1 MFRSIRRGIV
11 WIEESIMAY
20 MLATMTA
27 VAFFAV
33 IVRRFFG
40 GEVFGLKPSIWG
52 LELTLYI
59 FLFFILFGMSYVLRK
74 GVHIGI
80 DVLVNLFPAP
90 IRKAFNIVATLLT
103 VLYALLLSRAGYQ
116 AFEKFWSVK
125 VLRNKG
131 SDELEIP
138 FFFTYGFLSLA
149 FFVLAM
155 TAAFAIWEIWTDRRE
170 SLTAGHEAEEE
181 VDQVVASAN
190 AAASMS
196 TSTPADQS
204 RDHQDHQDHQDHKDH
219 KDERDAP
226 SSKTSEARR

>member
-1 MFRSIRRGIV
+1 MFRSIMRGLEWV
-11 WIEESIMAY
+11 EESIMAY
-20 MLATMTA
+20 MLAAMTA

-33 IVRRFFG
+33 VVRRFFG
-40 GEVFGLKPSIWG
+40 GKIFDLQPSIWG

-80 DVLVNLFPAP
+80 DVLVNLFPKPA
-90 IRKAFNIVATLLT
+90 RKVLNILATVMT

-116 AFEKFWSVK
+116 AFDKFWSVK

-138 FFFTYGFLSLA
+138 FFFTYGFLSAA
-149 FFVLAM
+149 FFVLAL
-155 TAAFAIWEIWTDRRE
+155 TAAFAIWEIWTGRRE

-181 VDQVVASAN
+181 VEEAV
-190 AAASMS
+190 AAASEGEG
-196 TSTPADQS
+196 D
-204 RDHQDHQDHQDHKDH
+204 K
-219 KDERDAP
+219 
-226 SSKTSEARR
+226 

>member
-1 MFRSIRRGIV
+1 
-11 WIEESIMAY
+11 
-20 MLATMTA
+20 
-27 VAFFAV
+27 
-33 IVRRFFG
+33 
-40 GEVFGLKPSIWG
+40 
-52 LELTLYI
+52 
-59 FLFFILFGMSYVLRK
+59 
-74 GVHIGI
+74 
-80 DVLVNLFPAP
+80 
-90 IRKAFNIVATLLT
+90 
-103 VLYALLLSRAGYQ
+103 
-116 AFEKFWSVK
+116 

-204 RDHQDHQDHQDHKDH
+204 RDHQDHQDH

>member
-1 MFRSIRRGIV
+1 
-11 WIEESIMAY
+11 MAY

-204 RDHQDHQDHQDHKDH
+204 RDHQDHQDHQDHKD
-219 KDERDAP
+219 ERDAP

>member
-204 RDHQDHQDHQDHKDH
+204 RDHQDHQDH

>member
-1 MFRSIRRGIV
+1 MFRSIMRGLEWV
-11 WIEESIMAY
+11 EESIMAY
-20 MLATMTA
+20 MLAAMTA

-33 IVRRFFG
+33 VVRRFFG
-40 GEVFGLKPSIWG
+40 GKIFDLQPSIWG

-80 DVLVNLFPAP
+80 DVLVNLFPKPA
-90 IRKAFNIVATLLT
+90 RKVLNILATVMT

-116 AFEKFWSVK
+116 AFDKFWSVK

-138 FFFTYGFLSLA
+138 FYFTYGFLSAA
-149 FFVLAM
+149 FFVLAL
-155 TAAFAIWEIWTDRRE
+155 TAAFAIWEIWTGRRE

-181 VDQVVASAN
+181 VEEAV
-190 AAASMS
+190 AAASEGEG
-196 TSTPADQS
+196 D
-204 RDHQDHQDHQDHKDH
+204 K
-219 KDERDAP
+219 
-226 SSKTSEARR
+226 

>member
-1 MFRSIRRGIV
+1 MFRTFRRGV
-11 WIEESIMAY
+11 EWIEESIMAY

-40 GEVFGLKPSIWG
+40 GEIWGLKPSIWG

-80 DVLVNLFPAP
+80 DVLVNLFPKPA
-90 IRKAFNIVATLLT
+90 RKFFNILASLLT

-116 AFEKFWSVK
+116 AYDKFWSVK
-125 VLRNKG
+125 VLRSKG
-131 SDELEIP
+131 SDELSIP
-138 FFFTYGFLSLA
+138 FFFTYGFLSAA
-149 FFVLAM
+149 FFALAV
-155 TAAFAIWEIWTDRRE
+155 TAAFAIWEIWTGRRE

-181 VDQVVASAN
+181 VDAAVASSSADAGTDTKAGTKADTKAGTN
-190 AAASMS
+190 AD
-196 TSTPADQS
+196 T
-204 RDHQDHQDHQDHKDH
+204 
-219 KDERDAP
+219 DEEMR
-226 SSKTSEARR
+226 

>member
-1 MFRSIRRGIV
+1 MFRSIMRGLEWV
-11 WIEESIMAY
+11 EESIMAY
-20 MLATMTA
+20 MLAAMTA

-33 IVRRFFG
+33 VVRRFFG
-40 GEVFGLKPSIWG
+40 GKIFDLQPSIWG

-80 DVLVNLFPAP
+80 DVLVNLFPKPA
-90 IRKAFNIVATLLT
+90 RKVLNILATVMT

-116 AFEKFWSVK
+116 AFDKFWSVK

-138 FFFTYGFLSLA
+138 FFFTYGFLSAA
-149 FFVLAM
+149 FFVLAL
-155 TAAFAIWEIWTDRRE
+155 TAAFAIWEIWTGRRE

-181 VDQVVASAN
+181 VDQAVASAH
-190 AAASMS
+190 S
-196 TSTPADQS
+196 DQN
-204 RDHQDHQDHQDHKDH
+204 
-219 KDERDAP
+219 DA
-226 SSKTSEARR
+226 KENG